1 MRISRLMMP
10 AVTLAGALALAACGG
25 GNGNKMDEKEEMG
38 EDPPATCD
46 YGRNAD
52 QSCVTKAEFDAAQ
65 KETADAAAAVTAAKD
80 RFGNLAGDVL
90 PPSAAPTDNDDP
102 QGQVAKAIGAIKDG
116 SGTAASDD
124 GKVHVT
130 VYELKGMRTKTAE
143 PEAFM
148 TIQANNTESK
158 KDIMGAAF
166 TGTGDEVKHKRVQ
179 VGDSYVFR
187 TAGSYKGAQGTYVCT
202 AASAGDCTSRNA
214 GEAGIVLAGGTWT
227 FTASAGEK
235 QYEDDGKYAR
245 YGWWLNT
252 GAAGGTSTPQTGA
265 WYSLSTGAAATSVDD
280 SVGTAEYKGKAA
292 GQAALYSARATSGNV
307 GGAFTADVTLTAD
320 FNAGG
325 GAGTLEGTIDGF
337 RIGDHSPDWTVE
349 LMEKPIGSNA
359 VAQGAANTTHTK
371 WSLGED
377 DANAAKSGDW
387 RAAFYDQTGTNH
399 PKGVA
404 GGFRSTY
411 GSDGRMVG
419 AFAAEK

>member
-1 MRISRLMMP
+1 MRMSRLMMP

-25 GNGNKMDEKEEMG
+25 GNGNNPGTGDKKDMED
-38 EDPPATCD
+38 DPPATCD

-52 QSCVTKAEFDAAQ
+52 QSCVTKAEFDAKQ
-65 KETADAAAAVTAAKD
+65 KEMSDAAAAVTAAKD
-80 RFGNLAGDVL
+80 RFGNLAGNVL
-90 PPSAAPTDNDDP
+90 PHSAAPTGDSDP
-102 QGQVAKAIGAIKDG
+102 KGQVAKAIGAIKDG

-124 GKVHVT
+124 GKVRVT
-130 VYELKGMRTKTAE
+130 VYEMKGMRTKTAE
-143 PEAFM
+143 PEAFEAASAD
-148 TIQANNTESK
+148 QK
-158 KDIMGAAF
+158 GIMGAAF
-166 TGTGDEVKHKRVQ
+166 TGTGDEVKHKRVK
-179 VGDSYVFR
+179 VGESYVFR

-202 AASAGDCTSRNA
+202 AGSAGDCTSRNA

-227 FTASAGEK
+227 FTANAGEK

-252 GAAGGTSTPQTGA
+252 GAAGGTSAPQTGA
-265 WYSLSTGAAATSVDD
+265 WYSLSTGAAAAGVEA

-292 GQAALYSARATSGNV
+292 GQAALYSSRATSGNV

-320 FNAGG
+320 FNGEK
-325 GAGTLEGTIDGF
+325 LKGTINGF

-349 LMEKPIGSNA
+349 LMEKPIGSNE
-359 VAQGAANTTHTK
+359 VAAGTEMTK

-377 DANAAKSGDW
+377 DQNAAKSGDW
-387 RAAFYDQTGTNH
+387 SAAFYDQTDTNH

-404 GGFRSTY
+404 GGFHSTY